1 MPVRS
6 SQAAVAKEQA
16 MRDRILTGEYLY
28 DILKCGDVLN
38 RLGVAEK

>member
-1 MPVRS
+1 
-6 SQAAVAKEQA
+6 

-28 DILKCGDVLN
+28 DILKFSDVLN

>member
-1 MPVRS
+1 
-6 SQAAVAKEQA
+6 

-28 DILKCGDVLN
+28 DILKYGDVLN